1 MSSEDLFEI
10 NQPRAFEHEEL
21 EDIPENPAEMSY
33 KQLQEIVNGSK
44 HLLISSEF
52 DHNVK
57 RKSKIT
63 KSIEEFLKS
72 YKEEASEKSNGVKQ
86 TKMTTFFT
94 IIEQNAEKPG
104 PSGQK
109 FSKPPLKELDEA
121 LELLSDE
128 D

>member
-1 MSSEDLFEI
+1 M
-10 NQPRAFEHEEL
+10 
-21 EDIPENPAEMSY
+21 
-33 KQLQEIVNGSK
+33 QEIVKRLQASTDF
-44 HLLISSEF
+44 IREF

-72 YKEEASEKSNGVKQ
+72 YKEEALEKSKVVKQ
-86 TKMTTFFT
+86 TKVTSFFT
-94 IIEQNAEKPG
+94 IVEQNAEKTG
-104 PSGQK
+104 PSDQK